1 METRRKRPEDIKDR
15 LTALFWG
22 AAMVLCLTATALV
35 GPSFTTGPPDGKG
48 DTERPF
54 VGPERPG
61 FSSIPDK
68 WALMAE
74 AFIPVESSGN
84 PLAVNRRSGAAGI
97 LQFKKIMVDEANRLL
112 DRELGTRKVRYFTYD
127 DRFDRH
133 RSIQM
138 FKVVMMYK
146 NKSGTIEEAMD
157 IWNKHYTAVE
167 KARIIANHRALLA
180 NPPNT

>member
-1 METRRKRPEDIKDR
+1 METRRRLEDIKDR

-22 AAMVLCLTATALV
+22 AATVLCLTATAV
-35 GPSFTTGPPDGKG
+35 IGPSFTTGPPDGKG

-84 PLAVNRRSGAAGI
+84 PLAVNRRSGATGI
-97 LQFKKIMVDEANRLL
+97 LQLKKIMVREVNRLL
-112 DRELGTRKVRYFTYD
+112 NLDLKTSGVWYFTYD

-138 FKVVMMYK
+138 FKVIMMHH
-146 NKSGTIEEAMD
+146 NRSGTIEEAMR
-157 IWNKHYTAVE
+157 IWNHSYTARE
-167 KARIIANHRALLA
+167 KARIVANYKALKA
-180 NPPNT
+180 SPPNT